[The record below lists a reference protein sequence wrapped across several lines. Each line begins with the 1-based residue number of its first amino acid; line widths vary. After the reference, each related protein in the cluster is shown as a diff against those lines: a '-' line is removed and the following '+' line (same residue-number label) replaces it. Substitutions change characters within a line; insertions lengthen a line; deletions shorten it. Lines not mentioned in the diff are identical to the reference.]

1 MRFLITAGPTR
12 EPIDPVRYLSNR
24 SSGKMGFALA
34 AAAADSGHEVL
45 LIAGPV
51 NLPTPDGVRRIDIE
65 TAEQLYAVVAEE
77 IQGVDC
83 AIMAAAVADYR
94 PAEAADQKIKKSTET
109 LELKLV
115 RTRDVLGSARE
126 PLGFSG
132 MLVGFAAETEHLE
145 SNAQKKLLAKGCDMV
160 IANDVS
166 ETGIGFD
173 SEDNEVLVIRKDYP
187 TTKLGRASKRE
198 IAAAIIQR
206 CEKI

>member
-1 MRFLITAGPTR
+1 MIGR
-12 EPIDPVRYLSNR
+12 
-24 SSGKMGFALA
+24 
-34 AAAADSGHEVL
+34 
-45 LIAGPV
+45 
-51 NLPTPDGVRRIDIE
+51 
-65 TAEQLYAVVAEE
+65 
-77 IQGVDC
+77 
-83 AIMAAAVADYR
+83 AVADYR

-115 RTRDVLGSARE
+115 KTRDVLGSARE
-126 PLGFSG
+126 PLGFTG
-132 MLVGFAAETEHLE
+132 LLVGFAAETEHLE

-173 SEDNEVLVIRKDYP
+173 SEDNEVLVIHKDCP